1 MILTIDLGGTN
12 IRYNFGGEKYI
23 KQPHNF
29 KSLTELKGHVFH
41 IVAGYPYRKYDVEKI
56 VFGFPGIVEN
66 YCVKKAHNLPFL
78 EGVQLWEA
86 INNIPIEYINDVDL
100 ALLSEIEY
108 NGLNKEENK
117 SKNIMYL
124 LFGTGVGVSLCMQGK
139 LVRNCEIGKM
149 LGKFMSGKDINRN
162 DMINI
167 FSLFTKIMSSVIEL
181 LNVDV
186 LIVNGFIKNYPGFN
200 NLTVHDFRINKYNK
214 EKLQLIVSDI
224 DEPVLY
230 GGELFHLFH

>member
-1 MILTIDLGGTN
+1 MILTIDLGDTY
-12 IRYNFGGEKYI
+12 IRYNFRGEKYI
-23 KQPHNF
+23 KQPHKF
-29 KSLTELKGHVFH
+29 KSLAELKGHVLH
-41 IVAGYPYRKYDVEKI
+41 IVAGYPYRNYDIEKI

-66 YCVKKAHNLPFL
+66 YCVKKVRNLPFL
-78 EGVQLWEA
+78 EGVQLWEE

-108 NGLNKEENK
+108 NGLNKRENK

-149 LGKFMSGKDINRN
+149 LGKFMSGKD
-162 DMINI
+162 MINI
-167 FSLFTKIMSSVIEL
+167 FSHFTKIMSSVIEL

-230 GGELFHLFH
+230 GGELFHYF